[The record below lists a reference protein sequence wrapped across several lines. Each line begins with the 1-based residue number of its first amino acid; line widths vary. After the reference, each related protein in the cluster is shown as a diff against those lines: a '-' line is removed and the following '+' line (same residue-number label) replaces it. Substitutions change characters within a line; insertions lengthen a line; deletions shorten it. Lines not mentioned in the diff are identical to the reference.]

1 MDKTTANEDR
11 VDVVCML
18 AEMSYFHGAAALA
31 NSLVRNGFQGHIVVG
46 YRGALPKWEGPVQ
59 PATGSAQMLSPGVDI
74 KFVEVLQAWHLGN
87 LKPHFMLD
95 VAKDLYPGLTSI
107 WYFDVDI
114 VLKTSWS
121 NFARWCEIGLVL
133 VLDMAETYMPSN
145 HIFRREWAALAARAR
160 LSHQRAINGYFNSGC
175 VGVTRRE
182 LDFLHAWR
190 TLLEQLAHE
199 GADMTR
205 LVDRS
210 GKPEFA
216 KMDQDI
222 LNAAVM
228 ATKSPFGVLG
238 VEAMDAF
245 PSAQIMSHAMVFAKP
260 WVRNYIRDAIIGF
273 QPDAAHLAF
282 WRYADKPI
290 ASFTPTEWQRK
301 MRVLK
306 VSRLIG
312 HLRRRSLRDW

>member
-1 MDKTTANEDR
+1 
-11 VDVVCML
+11 
-18 AEMSYFHGAAALA
+18 
-31 NSLVRNGFQGHIVVG
+31 
-46 YRGALPKWEGPVQ
+46 
-59 PATGSAQMLSPGVDI
+59 
-74 KFVEVLQAWHLGN
+74 
-87 LKPHFMLD
+87 
-95 VAKDLYPGLTSI
+95 
-107 WYFDVDI
+107 
-114 VLKTSWS
+114 
-121 NFARWCEIGLVL
+121 
-133 VLDMAETYMPSN
+133 
-145 HIFRREWAALAARAR
+145 
-160 LSHQRAINGYFNSGC
+160 
-175 VGVTRRE
+175 
-182 LDFLHAWR
+182 
-190 TLLEQLAHE
+190 
-199 GADMTR
+199 MTR

-228 ATKSPFGVLG
+228 ATTSPFGVLG

-301 MRVLK
+301 MRILK